1 MIYDILPVNNYKGNS
16 SNKVFDFNFYVEN
29 ENQLS
34 VSLITQNG
42 DIEALKYNIDYSV
55 SEFKNK
61 NGGFVTYP
69 LENSKR
75 QILNEDETLSLSLV
89 LPFSQETQFNNSSSL
104 NLDSLEYSLDYLT
117 RLIQIVSRKTELCI
131 KTIEGSSITP
141 EELIKDIYQKIAEFK
156 EKYLKMEEKSGE
168 FDQNASAAFE
178 KIQNQLE
185 EMKKIGFF
193 MKEDKLF
200 YINSLGEEKE
210 FKAETT
216 LSIGTI
222 FPVLCSKNYCPK
234 GALALDGGE
243 YSKEQFEEFY
253 SNFLVNGLI
262 QTCTY
267 EEYSSS
273 LENFG
278 QCMKFALNE
287 QEEKFKVPFL
297 KDGAYLAQAQSE
309 NELSKCYN
317 ETLPN
322 IKGSIGTYLAACSA
336 WGCDGMAYQKETAK
350 NYIAGST
357 QGAFNYTKTVGLDAS
372 LSSSAYQDDAKVQGD
387 HARLRYFVQVS
398 NGELNES
405 NMNWA
410 LWESSLEGKINKDH
424 NNDPFPYLKESYVN
438 ETSGYNIWSNGYCE
452 QWGKGLGSTSY
463 TAQGTVTLFKSYKD
477 INYNVILANIDGTT
491 NVTTFARTTGYRTTD
506 SFGVCT
512 GSGNTAFYSYAFFW
526 RACGYLAE
534 GEY

>member
-34 VSLITQNG
+34 VSLISQNG
-42 DIEALKYNIDYSV
+42 DIETLKYNIDYSV

-156 EKYLKMEEKSGE
+156 EKYLKMQEKSGE
-168 FDQNASAAFE
+168 FDKNASAAFE
-178 KIQNQLE
+178 TIQNQLE
-185 EMKKIGFF
+185 EMRKIGFF

-200 YINSLGEEKE
+200 YINSSGEEKE
-210 FKAETT
+210 FRPEAT

-222 FPVLCSKNYCPK
+222 FPVLCTNDYCPK

-243 YSKEQFEEFY
+243 YSKEQFKEFY

-262 QTCTY
+262 KTCTY
-267 EEYSSS
+267 EEYSFD
-273 LENFG
+273 LDNFG

-297 KDGAYLAQAQSE
+297 KDGSYLAQAQSE
-309 NELSKCYN
+309 EELSKCYN
-317 ETLPN
+317 ESLPN
-322 IKGSIGTYLAACSA
+322 IKGKFNVSSVGEYATVQSEGALLNDTASYPRSSGGSGKSA
-336 WGCDGMAYQKETAK
+336 
-350 NYIAGST
+350 N
-357 QGAFNYTKTVGLDAS
+357 NLRLDAS
-372 LSSSAYQDDAKVQGD
+372 NYSSTYQDDAKVQGD

-410 LWESSLEGKINKDH
+410 LWESSLEGKA
-424 NNDPFPYLKESYVN
+424 
-438 ETSGYNIWSNGYCE
+438 NIGLENLSDSAKRLISQFSMPSEKYE
-452 QWGKGLGSTSY
+452 ELTLGKSTTQY
-463 TAQGTVTLFKSYKD
+463 TAPANGWYVLTLRMASGQQFQISNTTKQYLGTVLCTTGSNYIYVGYVPASKGDVVSISYGTL
-477 INYNVILANIDGTT
+477 GTPTT
-491 NVTTFARTTGYRTTD
+491 NNCLKFI
-506 SFGVCT
+506 
-512 GSGNTAFYSYAFFW
+512 YAQ
-526 RACGYLAE
+526 
-534 GEY
+534 GEV